1 MTVYGQV
8 SNYSVSR
15 AETGHNHVRPA
26 DDDMSLP
33 FAIDCDAC
41 APFLLRDGWVA
52 SPDQVP
58 LTGAQIAEQ
67 ERIEREGNLAVK
79 QAAAALAESAATLV
93 TSGGS
98 SRKRSSSAD

>member
-1 MTVYGQV
+1 MTVYLQNTV
-8 SNYSVSR
+8 YSVSR
-15 AETGHNHVRPA
+15 AETGHVHVRPA

-41 APFLLRDGWVA
+41 APFLVKDGGTV

-98 SRKRSSSAD
+98 RKRSTTAE